1 MKKFLE
7 VLVEHVNHFVGIAAS
22 PLAPVTLKDQE
33 EDTTDHINTIQL
45 ALYKGSA
52 VHVIYGN
59 KSFTGD
65 IVKFDEKRRR
75 LVLKNFSKNMGSI
88 IPIDDIKRVR
98 LVPDTIRQSQ
108 KTATH

>member
-7 VLVEHVNHFVGIAAS
+7 VLVGHVNHFVGNTAS
-22 PLAPVTLKDQE
+22 PLAPITINAQE
-33 EDTTDHINTIQL
+33 EQAINHINTIQL
-45 ALYKGSA
+45 ALYKGAA

-88 IPIDDIKRVR
+88 IQIDDIKRIR
-98 LVPDTIRQSQ
+98 MVPDTIRNSQ
-108 KTATH
+108 KFSK